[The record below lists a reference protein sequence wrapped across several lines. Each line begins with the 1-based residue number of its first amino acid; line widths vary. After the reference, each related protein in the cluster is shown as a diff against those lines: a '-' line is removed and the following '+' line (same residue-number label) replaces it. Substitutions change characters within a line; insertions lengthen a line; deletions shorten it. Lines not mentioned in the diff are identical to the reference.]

1 MGGLV
6 ERIVARNE
14 TIPTAK
20 AQDFTTYKDGQT
32 ALAIHVVQGSAIWC
46 RIAAAW
52 RALSCG
58 ASHPWQRV
66 PRASASRLPWM
77 PMDC

>member
-6 ERIVARNE
+6 ERIVLRNE

-20 AQDFTTYKDGQT
+20 AQDFTTYIDGQT
-32 ALAIHVVQGSAIWC
+32 ALALHVVQASATWWPT
-46 RIAAAW
+46 AAAW
-52 RALSCG
+52 RALNC
-58 ASHPWQRV
+58 AAFRRWWPVQRAFV
-66 PRASASRLPWM
+66 SLSPSM